1 MTLTLLV
8 PAMATCRCTMRYGP
22 ITMPAAKMLI
32 ANGADLSIK
41 GLDGNTPLANAQ
53 AEGKEEI
60 AAYPKQVKVHTK

>member
-1 MTLTLLV
+1 
-8 PAMATCRCTMRYGP
+8 MRYGP